1 MKGDIILL
9 MIIANSIRYNQTI
22 DGGRIMNYLSLA
34 EELVLLRNTS
44 QHIQLDREISKS
56 AQADMFI
63 LAYLKKHDNKAYPK
77 DLSNSFMVSTARM
90 AVILNRLEDKGY
102 IERTTDTKDNRYIVV
117 SISKLGLEILKNFHE
132 KSVEYMASV
141 LEELGPED
149 AAEYV
154 RLKKKLINISLSKLI
169 K

>member
-1 MKGDIILL
+1 
-9 MIIANSIRYNQTI
+9 MIIAISLRYNQTL
-22 DGGRIMNYLSLA
+22 DGGRIMDYLSLA
-34 EELVLLRNTS
+34 EELVQLRNTS
-44 QHIQLDREISKS
+44 QHIQIDREISKS

-90 AVILNRLEDKGY
+90 AVILNRLEEKGY
-102 IERTTDTKDNRYIVV
+102 IERATDAKDNRHIVV
-117 SISKLGLEILKNFHE
+117 TISKLGLEILKNFHE